1 VAERSIDTAHRINF
15 SGTSKLCTDTRYMDR
30 LIEEPIEI
38 RLHPN
43 NLNRDEGFSLSPS
56 PSHITVDGQSTS
68 PSWCRAPSGAHGQ
81 TTYVTGLTDR
91 VLVSWGAPSDKG
103 AGLSFV

>member
-1 VAERSIDTAHRINF
+1 VACLARATAVVGSGERSIDTARRIDF

-30 LIEEPIEI
+30 LIEDAIEI

-43 NLNRDEGFSLSPS
+43 NLNKDEGFSLSPS

-68 PSWCRAPSGAHGQ
+68 PSWCRAPSGAHNQ
-81 TTYVTGLTDR
+81 SLLMSQV
-91 VLVSWGAPSDKG
+91 
-103 AGLSFV
+103 